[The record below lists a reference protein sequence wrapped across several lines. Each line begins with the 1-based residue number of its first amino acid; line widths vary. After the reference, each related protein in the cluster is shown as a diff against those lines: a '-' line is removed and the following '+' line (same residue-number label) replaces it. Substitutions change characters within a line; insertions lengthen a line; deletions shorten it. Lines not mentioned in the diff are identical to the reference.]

1 MDLFQNISLFLGTVA
16 GYKKIFFS
24 AFFLDLSCDM
34 FLVHSCI
41 DSEAATPLLGN
52 VSGSCIW
59 QALASYEELQPWNP
73 DFSNHIAK
81 STLVRIMGRF
91 EKSGVKHSMHPSQG
105 N

>member
-1 MDLFQNISLFLGTVA
+1 LLLGTVA

-24 AFFLDLSCDM
+24 AFFLDLSSGMSLD
-34 FLVHSCI
+34 HSCI
-41 DSEAATPLLGN
+41 DSEAAAPLPGN

-81 STLVRIMGRF
+81 ITLVRGLRRF
-91 EKSGVKHSMHPSQG
+91 EKSGVKYSMRQSQG